1 MGCLSRE
8 ITRSDLFWK
17 KSLRLMCRGLMV
29 GWPEK
34 QEEPEAVAVV
44 QDREIRGSDQQW

>member
-1 MGCLSRE
+1 MRW
-8 ITRSDLFWK
+8 R
-17 KSLRLMCRGLMV
+17 LMV

-44 QDREIRGSDQQW
+44 QDREICGSD

>member
-1 MGCLSRE
+1 
-8 ITRSDLFWK
+8 
-17 KSLRLMCRGLMV
+17 MV

-44 QDREIRGSDQQW
+44 QDREIVAQTSSGERDKK